1 LIKFKFYQPKR
12 SDFTKI
18 SSLVTLEFDLIF
30 YIYFADFYLF
40 WNFETV
46 NSELLLNLDQSNSTS
61 FQRFSK
67 KKKPAR
73 FFRTVREHRTKAILK
88 GKSHM
93 SFALCT
99 QHTTLYKAQ
108 WKSSFSSTDAPVD
121 PAPSDRY
128 YTGHTRLL
136 CVPWC
141 YDVRT
146 ISECLASRIGRR
158 LISVENWTLANVC
171 MHGVLII

>member
-67 KKKPAR
+67 KKPAR
-73 FFRTVREHRTKAILK
+73 FFRTPERVREHRTKAILK

-108 WKSSFSSTDAPVD
+108 WKSSLFYRCTCRPGSLGSILYWSHKIIVCSMVLRCTDNLRMFSV
-121 PAPSDRY
+121 
-128 YTGHTRLL
+128 
-136 CVPWC
+136 
-141 YDVRT
+141 
-146 ISECLASRIGRR
+146 
-158 LISVENWTLANVC
+158 
-171 MHGVLII
+171 